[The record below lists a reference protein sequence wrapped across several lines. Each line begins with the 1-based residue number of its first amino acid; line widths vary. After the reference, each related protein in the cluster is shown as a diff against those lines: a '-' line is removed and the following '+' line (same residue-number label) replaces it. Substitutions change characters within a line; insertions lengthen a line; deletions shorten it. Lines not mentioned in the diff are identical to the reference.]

1 MKWHWWLLLVI
12 VFFCLGCSLTNEQI
26 DEIARGTEA
35 VVTQLIDSGIK
46 VAAPAVPGLG
56 LLELLGGGGLAGV
69 IGSFAARLVR
79 KGLKSVQRAPVSP
92 PLVE

>member
-1 MKWHWWLLLVI
+1 MRWYHWLILI
-12 VFFCLGCSLTNEQI
+12 VVFYGAGCALTDAQI
-26 DEIARGTEA
+26 DDIVRGTETM
-35 VVTQLIDSGIK
+35 VTELVNTGIK

-69 IGSFAARLVR
+69 IGSFAA
-79 KGLKSVQRAPVSP
+79 